1 MASATILVLVITGSR
16 LFKLES
22 KCLRC
27 LQETLCIT
35 WVNAFSADIPSCMV
49 CVSGISASVDLLRLC
64 FYGIFIVESC
74 FNFEKV
80 FWKLIWF
87 WVTHNSNRSGI
98 LRFFAGKQVLV
109 NFIFYVAHNLGNASS
124 DLIPC
129 RFKEFLVLGIV
140 DLTALNAAAL
150 EGGA

>member
-35 WVNAFSADIPSCMV
+35 WVNAFSADVPSSMV
-49 CVSGISASVDLLRLC
+49 CVSGISASVDVLGLC
-64 FYGIFIVESC
+64 LYRIFIVESC

-80 FWKLIWF
+80 F
-87 WVTHNSNRSGI
+87 
-98 LRFFAGKQVLV
+98 
-109 NFIFYVAHNLGNASS
+109 
-124 DLIPC
+124 
-129 RFKEFLVLGIV
+129 
-140 DLTALNAAAL
+140 
-150 EGGA
+150 